1 MTLPHRLDRSV
12 LIRAS
17 RDTVFRFFTDP
28 ARWASWWGKG
38 STIEPRPGGRML
50 ICYPGGV
57 QVSGEVTE
65 VAPPDRIVF
74 TYGFVGGKPIE
85 PGSSRVTIRLAAEG
99 DDTRLSLQ
107 HEFAEPAVRDEH
119 VQGWRYQLALFGNLV
134 ANEVHAGATSM
145 VDGWFA
151 AWAEPDVAARE
162 RTLVAITVPE
172 VRFRDQYG
180 LTDGLEDLMPHI
192 TAAQK
197 FMPGLRLTRA
207 GDVRHCQGTVLCD
220 WRATLPDGKE
230 VGAGTNVFSLGP
242 DGRIEAVTGF
252 WGKPKPA

>member
-17 RDTVFRFFTDP
+17 RDTVFRFFTDS
-28 ARWASWWGKG
+28 ARWASWWGTG

-57 QVSGEVTE
+57 QAAGEVTE
-65 VAPPDRIVF
+65 VVAPDRIVF
-74 TYGFVGGKPIE
+74 TYGFVGGKPIA

-99 DDTRLSLQ
+99 DGTRLSLV

-134 ANEVHAGATSM
+134 ANEVHAGAAAI
-145 VDGWFA
+145 VDGWFD
-151 AWAEPDVAARE
+151 AWAEADATARARVLAKVA
-162 RTLVAITVPE
+162 TPN

-180 LTDGLEDLMPHI
+180 FTDGVEDLMPHI

-197 FMPGLRLTRA
+197 FMPGIRLARA
-207 GDVRHCQGTVLCD
+207 GDVRQCQGTALCD
-220 WRATLPDGKE
+220 WRATKDGSE
-230 VGAGTNVFSLGP
+230 VGAGTNVFMLGP
-242 DGRIEAVTGF
+242 DGRIESVTGF
-252 WGKPKPA
+252 WGKPKQT